1 MSHSAQILNHL
12 RKEPITALDALDKFG
27 CFRLAARI
35 QELRMR
41 GHKTHTETTV
51 RNGKR
56 YATYHLLKTR
66 TSTEVRETK

>member
-1 MSHSAQILNHL
+1 MSLSAQILNPL
-12 RKEPITALDALDKFG
+12 RKEPITALDALYKLG
-27 CFRLAARI
+27 CFRFAARI

-41 GHKTHTETTV
+41 GHKIHTETTV

-66 TSTEVRETK
+66 TSTEARETK

>member
-12 RKEPITALDALDKFG
+12 RKEPITALEALDKYG

-41 GHKTHTETTV
+41 GHKIHTETAA

-56 YATYHLLKTR
+56 YARYHLLR
-66 TSTEVRETK
+66 TKPSTKAREKK

>member
-41 GHKTHTETTV
+41 GHKIHTETAV
-51 RNGKR
+51 KNGKR
-56 YATYHLLKTR
+56 YARYHLLKAKANT
-66 TSTEVRETK
+66 

>member
-12 RKEPITALDALDKFG
+12 RKEPITALEALHKFG

-41 GHKTHTETTV
+41 GHTIHTETAAT
-51 RNGKR
+51 NGKR
-56 YATYHLLKTR
+56 YAKYHLLKTK
-66 TSTEVRETK
+66 TSEV